1 MLSTPDGG
9 VNRRAIQRVVINAA
23 TWMFITA
30 I

>member
-9 VNRRAIQRVVINAA
+9 CSLRAIQRVVISAA
-23 TWMFITA
+23 TEMFITA